1 MTTASYT
8 LTGATSAPFSV
19 FEFEELLLLRA
30 LLLGCLLF
38 LCHYALSPLSFGD
51 FKARLRQ

>member
-8 LTGATSAPFSV
+8 LKGATSAPFSV

-30 LLLGCLLF
+30 LLLGSLLF